1 MKCEQQLNE
10 RCSNKI
16 LHVRYKPQDWH
27 VTDLS
32 REKHQCGRYDHG
44 VAQQQFDWK
53 KRVDWTRCRGSSVTN
68 ANIILD
74 LHAWMPA
81 EVLE

>member
-32 REKHQCGRYDHG
+32 REKTLMREILPWYG
-44 VAQQQFDWK
+44 ATTFDWK
-53 KRVDWTRCRGSSVTN
+53 KRVDWTRCRGCSITN
-68 ANIILD
+68 ENVFLD
-74 LHAWMPA
+74 LHAWMPS
-81 EVLE
+81 EVLK